1 MPYVIH
7 NSCEG
12 GITMSKNER
21 ILAEVEAARE
31 LATNILE
38 CISDAFVALDV
49 NWRCTYMN
57 EKAAQIFGRQR
68 EELIGKQL
76 WTELPESI
84 DRPLYKAC
92 HKAAET
98 QQVILF
104 EEYFASSDC
113 WFENRIHPSKDG
125 LSIFFRDI
133 TERKEAEEAL
143 RKSEHRFQTLAEVS
157 PAGIFQTDSEGLTTY
172 VNPRWCQIS
181 GMSKEEALG
190 TGWLSAVHS
199 EDKDTLSNGWERATG
214 VHESSTAEYRFVR
227 KDGTIAWVIGQAI
240 PERNSENKLLG
251 YIGTITDITDRK
263 QTEDE
268 LKDSEARYRYLF
280 EQNPAPML
288 IYELGSLSML
298 AVNDAFVA
306 HYGYSKTEA
315 LALHLTDLYPLS
327 EKKAIADLTKKLHGH
342 AYVGEWH
349 HLKKDG
355 TLIAIEARSHEF
367 SFEGRNSRIAVIID
381 VTERR
386 QVEEALQ
393 KSEELYRTLFENTG
407 TATVMIEE
415 NTIISLANAEFE
427 RLSQYSKQEIE
438 GKKSWA
444 DFVFKEDLD
453 RMREQYF
460 RRREK
465 RATALTQ
472 YEFRFVPRDG
482 NIRTILLTIDVIP
495 GTKRSAASLL
505 DITKRKLTDEALR
518 ESERQ
523 ISLIYDTVGDIIFNV
538 KVEKEGSY
546 SFTSVNR
553 CFLSTTG
560 LQASQIIGRRV
571 QDIIPEPSLSL
582 ALEKY
587 SESIRTK
594 KIVRWEEIS
603 EYPTGRLIGEVS
615 IAPVFDDASNC
626 VGLVGSVHDI
636 TEHKRIE
643 GALRQSEQRYK
654 QLLESITDY
663 TYSVEICGG
672 RPVNTIHGFGCERV
686 TGYTPSDY
694 SANPQLWLQ
703 MVHPDDRN
711 IVEHYADPLCEGK
724 EIPALEHRIVHKD
737 GSIIWVRNTY
747 VLKRD
752 ADGKVVG
759 YDGLISDITERKQA
773 EEEIHRLNAE
783 LEERVIKRTAQLEA
797 ANKELE
803 AFSYSVSHDLRAP
816 LRHASGY
823 VDLLL
828 KRNKADLSE
837 KGQHYLNAIADSV
850 HQMGMLIDELLQFSR
865 TGRTE
870 MRQSNSD
877 MNKIVQEAL
886 ESLHPETTPRKV
898 EWIIGELPS
907 VFCDKAMLK
916 LVWVNLLSNAFKFTR
931 TRESARIEIG
941 AREENTEFVF
951 FVRDNG
957 VGFDMQYAHKLFGV
971 FQRLHSMEEFEGT
984 GIGLANVRRIIS
996 RHEGRTWAE
1005 AEPDKGATF
1014 YFTLPNYKKGKS

>member
-1 MPYVIH
+1 
-7 NSCEG
+7 
-12 GITMSKNER
+12 
-21 ILAEVEAARE
+21 
-31 LATNILE
+31 
-38 CISDAFVALDV
+38 
-49 NWRCTYMN
+49 MN

-472 YEFRFVPRDG
+472 YEFRFVP
-482 NIRTILLTIDVIP
+482 
-495 GTKRSAASLL
+495 
-505 DITKRKLTDEALR
+505 
-518 ESERQ
+518 ERWEHP
-523 ISLIYDTVGDIIFNV
+523 YYFTYHRCDTGD
-538 KVEKEGSY
+538 EKE
-546 SFTSVNR
+546 R
-553 CFLSTTG
+553 
-560 LQASQIIGRRV
+560 
-571 QDIIPEPSLSL
+571 
-582 ALEKY
+582 
-587 SESIRTK
+587 
-594 KIVRWEEIS
+594 
-603 EYPTGRLIGEVS
+603 
-615 IAPVFDDASNC
+615 
-626 VGLVGSVHDI
+626 
-636 TEHKRIE
+636 
-643 GALRQSEQRYK
+643 
-654 QLLESITDY
+654 
-663 TYSVEICGG
+663 
-672 RPVNTIHGFGCERV
+672 GF
-686 TGYTPSDY
+686 
-694 SANPQLWLQ
+694 
-703 MVHPDDRN
+703 
-711 IVEHYADPLCEGK
+711 
-724 EIPALEHRIVHKD
+724 
-737 GSIIWVRNTY
+737 
-747 VLKRD
+747 
-752 ADGKVVG
+752 VVG
-759 YDGLISDITERKQA
+759 YYQAQINGRSAPGKRATDFFDLRYGRRHHIQRESGKGGKLFLYVCQPMFSFDHRAASQSNNRKARTGYYSGTIAIAGAGKVFGINPNEKNRAMGRNFRISDGTADRGSE
-773 EEEIHRLNAE
+773 HRAC
-783 LEERVIKRTAQLEA
+783 V
-797 ANKELE
+797 
-803 AFSYSVSHDLRAP
+803 
-816 LRHASGY
+816 
-823 VDLLL
+823 
-828 KRNKADLSE
+828 
-837 KGQHYLNAIADSV
+837 
-850 HQMGMLIDELLQFSR
+850 
-865 TGRTE
+865 
-870 MRQSNSD
+870 
-877 MNKIVQEAL
+877 
-886 ESLHPETTPRKV
+886 
-898 EWIIGELPS
+898 
-907 VFCDKAMLK
+907 
-916 LVWVNLLSNAFKFTR
+916 
-931 TRESARIEIG
+931 
-941 AREENTEFVF
+941 
-951 FVRDNG
+951 
-957 VGFDMQYAHKLFGV
+957 
-971 FQRLHSMEEFEGT
+971 
-984 GIGLANVRRIIS
+984 
-996 RHEGRTWAE
+996 
-1005 AEPDKGATF
+1005 
-1014 YFTLPNYKKGKS
+1014 